1 MKTSNIHP
9 QAWHA
14 IKAATIRR
22 QCGPFPGR
30 RYAEK
35 NGVPASLYRL
45 ACQLSAVA
53 SA

>member
-1 MKTSNIHP
+1 MKTTSIHP

-14 IKAATIRR
+14 IKAASIRR
-22 QCGPFPGR
+22 QCGPFASR

-53 SA
+53 AS

>member
-14 IKAATIRR
+14 IKAASIRHEQGR
-22 QCGPFPGR
+22 NPGKA
-30 RYAEK
+30 YAQAH
-35 NGVPASLYRL
+35 GVPASLYRL

-53 SA
+53 AV